1 MAEPRTVPFVKFS
14 NDLLDAVIRSPMDA
28 THKEVLLAVLRLT
41 APLQRGAS
49 AQGRDQGGS
58 GLSLPSQRAMCQ
70 TPDPRPAPLTTMLE
84 DKK

>member
-14 NDLLDAVIRSPMDA
+14 NELLDAVTRSPMDV
-28 THKEVLLAVLRLT
+28 THKEVLRLT

-49 AQGRDQGGS
+49 AQGRDQGGL

-70 TPDPRPAPLTTMLE
+70 MPDPQPAPLTTMLE